1 MRVQELLPLG
11 LKAGRRMRRALPKTM
26 DAIQTRV
33 ERMGSGMVKSV
44 RSSRAVAAARKAVV
58 RGGAKSVEWV
68 RENPRAAT
76 LTGLG
81 GVLATMLFL
90 RSRRN
95 ARRQPKLLRLLGS
108 APQLR
113 KGMGSAFGRILSW
126 ALTPRKPVVFRAVMF
141 KW

>member
-11 LKAGRRMRRALPKTM
+11 LKAGRRMRRALPKTI

-33 ERMGSGMVKSV
+33 ERIGSGVVERV
-44 RSSRAVAAARKAVV
+44 RSSRAVAAAGRAVV
-58 RGGAKSVEWV
+58 RGSERSVVWV
-68 RENPRAAT
+68 RENPRAAA

-81 GVLATMLFL
+81 GVLGTLLLL
-90 RSRRN
+90 RARRN
-95 ARRQPKLLRLLGS
+95 ARRQPRLLRMLAA

-113 KGMGSAFGRILSW
+113 RGMGTAFGRFLAW
-126 ALTPRKPVVFRAVMF
+126 ALTPRKPLVFRAVMI

>member
-11 LKAGRRMRRALPKTM
+11 RKAGRRMRRALPKTM
-26 DAIQTRV
+26 DAIQSRV
-33 ERMGSGMVKSV
+33 ERIGSDVVSKV
-44 RSSRAVAAARKAVV
+44 RSSRSVAAARKAVV
-58 RGGAKSVEWV
+58 RGGERSVKWV

-81 GVLATMLFL
+81 GVLATMMLL

-95 ARRQPKLLRLLGS
+95 ARRQPKLLRMLGT
-108 APQLR
+108 APQIR
-113 KGMGSAFGRILSW
+113 KGMGAAFGRLLSW
-126 ALTPRKPVVFRAVMF
+126 ALTPKKPFVFRAVMI